1 MWVLIVVELFNIA
14 VNDFDAKNSRFSRVL
29 LVTEL
34 VVSGTPC
41 MIDADYYHYKFLQ
54 DFLAAIC
61 DLYRPQR
68 SWGKVMFLQASVI
81 LSRGGVSHCMLGYH
95 PPPPG
100 PDPPPLQAHT
110 QGGSDPDTHPRG
122 KLRGIRSRST
132 PKGEIE
138 GDQIQAHTQGGRS
151 DPGPY
156 PRGGDQVQA
165 NIQGGNSGGSG
176 PTPPPPPR

>member
-81 LSRGGVSHCMLGYH
+81 LSTRGGGVSVHAGIPPPTPGTRL
-95 PPPPG
+95 PPPG
-100 PDPPPLQAHT
+100 P
-110 QGGSDPDTHPRG
+110 HPRG
-122 KLRGIRSRST
+122 KLRGIRSRHT

-138 GDQIQAHTQGGRS
+138 RDKIQIHTQGG
-151 DPGPY
+151 
-156 PRGGDQVQA
+156 
-165 NIQGGNSGGSG
+165 N
-176 PTPPPPPR
+176 